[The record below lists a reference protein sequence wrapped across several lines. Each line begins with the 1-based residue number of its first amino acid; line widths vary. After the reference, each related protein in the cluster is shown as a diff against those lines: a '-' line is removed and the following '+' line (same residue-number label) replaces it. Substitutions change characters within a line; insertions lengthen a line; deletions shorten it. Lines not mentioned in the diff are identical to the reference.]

1 MSNQLVVIETLIKK
15 RESLIFERDKMID
28 LANKAISE
36 IESALEQLSG
46 KKVWEIASSEL
57 YDDENPNYI
66 TSSQEE
72 I

>member
-15 RESLIFERDKMID
+15 RESLIFERDNMVD

-36 IESALEQLSG
+36 MESCIELLSG
-46 KKVWEIASSEL
+46 KKVWEMPLEERFDGL
-57 YDDENPNYI
+57 NPNYI
-66 TSSQEE
+66 RSSQEE